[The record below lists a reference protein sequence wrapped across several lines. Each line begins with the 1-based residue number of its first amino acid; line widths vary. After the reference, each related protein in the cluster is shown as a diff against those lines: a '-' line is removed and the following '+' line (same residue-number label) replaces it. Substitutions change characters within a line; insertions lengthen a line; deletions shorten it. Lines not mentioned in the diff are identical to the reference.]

1 MVAAYTLLGR
11 IVRADTSTTV
21 YTYIVYF
28 FCGLSLFAAALITRT
43 PLTGYGSSSLICGLL
58 LAICSTLL
66 GHSVFSWCLKYLS
79 PAFVSSS
86 KLCEPPVASLF
97 AMILFG
103 EIPSLLQISGGII
116 ILAGVIYYSKLET
129 AA

>member
-1 MVAAYTLLGR
+1 MLGEVPHELSTAAH
-11 IVRADTSTTV
+11 SKE
-21 YTYIVYF
+21 
-28 FCGLSLFAAALITRT
+28 CKLSLIHIS